1 MKTNRKTALNI
12 ALLVLRIGI
21 GISFLSLCTDTKR
34 SLPDLKPGLIL
45 AATWLCSASRSG
57 PWHATE
63 MLTVFIALLIT
74 GPGAYSLD
82 TLFFGSSDPYA

>member
-1 MKTNRKTALNI
+1 MAAFAEFVGGILLMLGFVFRPALVI
-12 ALLVLRIGI
+12 LSGTMIVAAIGHTFGDI
-21 GISFLSLCTDTKR
+21 G
-34 SLPDLKPGLIL
+34 G
-45 AATWLCSASRSG
+45 G